1 MAQTLK
7 NLPAMQETQVQP
19 MDREDS
25 PREGNGNPQQYSRLE
40 NPMDRGAW
48 WATVHGVS
56 ESDKTECMHACAHT
70 PLLRTH
76 SGEADVKGT
85 SE

>member
-40 NPMDRGAW
+40 NCMDREPW
-48 WATVHGVS
+48 WAMVHGVAKS
-56 ESDKTECMHACAHT
+56 YVTERLT
-70 PLLRTH
+70 LSRLLQSIVTQC
-76 SGEADVKGT
+76 DNF
-85 SE
+85 